1 MRLLLDAEP
10 LLWWL
15 ADDGKIG
22 LMAREAIALPEN
34 QVAISAATVWE
45 IERWRAE
52 GRLDLPDEWLDHAAE
67 PEFRAL
73 PVTVEHA
80 ALAGA
85 LAPAGG
91 DDVDRVLVAQAQL
104 EGFAIVARDPVFGRF
119 QVPTLPA

>member
-1 MRLLLDAEP
+1 MRLLLDTKP

-15 ADDGKIG
+15 ADDD
-22 LMAREAIALPEN
+22 

-52 GRLDLPDEWLDHAAE
+52 GRLDLPDEWLDHVAE
-67 PEFRAL
+67 PVFRAL

-104 EGFAIVARDPVFGRF
+104 EGFAIVARDPGFVADVEGWCRSTGNRLLG
-119 QVPTLPA
+119 VATENGC